1 MTVACIHVT
10 CYLNLL
16 PMYFIILDTTTA
28 VPGVTTTP
36 SLGETTTTSKL
47 YTFDFCPKD
56 LATIFVQLQYL
67 HTIIMK

>member
-1 MTVACIHVT
+1 
-10 CYLNLL
+10 
-16 PMYFIILDTTTA
+16 MYFIILDTTTA